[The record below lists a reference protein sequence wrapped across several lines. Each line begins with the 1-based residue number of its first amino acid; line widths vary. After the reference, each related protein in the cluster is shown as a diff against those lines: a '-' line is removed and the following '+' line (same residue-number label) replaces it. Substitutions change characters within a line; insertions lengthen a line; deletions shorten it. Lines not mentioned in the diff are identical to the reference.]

1 MESVISGCARVQFIL
16 LHMDGKRTLS
26 HRASN
31 PVLSKRPGYA
41 PRHGTALVINAR
53 TWLAW
58 LLLLTCETICQI
70 SLKTAGMATGPFDFS
85 PTAFVLALSTPWL
98 WAAIACYVGAF
109 LSWLTILRRSTL
121 SAAFATSGIVF
132 VAVMCSSWLV
142 FGERV
147 GTLQLVGSSII
158 LIGIFMIG
166 TDKSA
171 DTAHSVAPSTAR
183 PGSR

>member
-1 MESVISGCARVQFIL
+1 
-16 LHMDGKRTLS
+16 
-26 HRASN
+26 
-31 PVLSKRPGYA
+31 
-41 PRHGTALVINAR
+41 VINAR

-70 SLKTAGMATGPFDFS
+70 SLKMAGMATGPFDFS
-85 PTAFVLALSTPWL
+85 PTAFVRALSTPWL
-98 WAAIACYVGAF
+98 WVAIACYVGAF

-121 SAAFATSGIVF
+121 SAAFATSAIVF

-147 GTLQLVGSSII
+147 GMLQLVGSSII

-166 TDKSA
+166 TDSNG
-171 DTAHSVAPSTAR
+171 DSAHSVPPSTAR